1 LPRPDRHDGLDK
13 FQRYRANRWASG
25 LKMLRVWIADPHA
38 PGFCEEAERQTAV
51 LRGADEEADALDFIE
66 AAAAM
71 DDGPA

>member
-1 LPRPDRHDGLDK
+1 
-13 FQRYRANRWASG
+13 
-25 LKMLRVWIADPHA
+25 MLRVWIADLHA
-38 PGFCEEAERQTAV
+38 PGFRQEAERQVAV